1 MTQPS
6 NCCSNCC
13 SSCWTIRAIQDS
25 IFKQNIL
32 GRQLK
37 FALFPRQC
45 HITKRL
51 IWLEFAYCVTAMY
64 RPAFLEYKTD
74 GIYVGY
80 EHRWYSKD
88 EYLIARLKDLI

>member
-1 MTQPS
+1 MIHPS
-6 NCCSNCC
+6 NW
-13 SSCWTIRAIQDS
+13 WTIRAIQDS
-25 IFKQNIL
+25 IFKKNIL

-64 RPAFLEYKTD
+64 RPDFSIYKTD
-74 GIYVGY
+74 SIYVGY